1 MYGNLSLNNTIEI
14 TKETI
19 RTKNKTFTIKN
30 INNVSYDEEV
40 LSLSSI
46 GFPILIFSTM
56 IYFFISAILAF
67 IIGIIAIGIS
77 FVKLKKY
84 VITINGNKNNTLTTF
99 DEKEYNYLRKN
110 IEDAIENYNT
120 EKKSNKKSEPK
131 YTEEV
136 KEKATF
142 KYRENTYKK
151 EERNQKPFEN
161 NQNNINSNKRKF
173 TPYTDDEKKAY
184 AERMKELKQKGSEY
198 EEFVAGYYKLD
209 GYEVNLHGIKKGK
222 KDKGIDIICTKDEE
236 LILIQCKNWKE
247 DSKYKINH
255 EKLKAF
261 VGCCTEYVNENKL
274 FDKNIKLKFITS
286 NYILDESG
294 KKFLQESKTLQY
306 EILKY

>member
-1 MYGNLSLNNTIEI
+1 LNNTIEI

-30 INNVSYDEEV
+30 IHNISYDEEV
-40 LSLSSI
+40 LSLSNI
-46 GFPILIFSTM
+46 GVPVLIFSIM

-67 IIGIIAIGIS
+67 IIGIIAILIS

-84 VITINGNKNNTLTTF
+84 VITINGNRNNTLTTF
-99 DEKEYNYLRKN
+99 DEKEYKYLRKN
-110 IEDAIENYNT
+110 IEDAIENYNNQ
-120 EKKSNKKSEPK
+120 SNLNKKREPEC
-131 YTEEV
+131 TEEV
-136 KEKATF
+136 KEKTAF
-142 KYRENTYKK
+142 RYRENVYRK
-151 EERNQKPFEN
+151 EEKKQEPFEN
-161 NQNNINSNKRKF
+161 NQNNFNSNKRKF
-173 TPYTDDEKKAY
+173 TPYTEEEKRAY

-198 EEFVAGYYKLD
+198 EKFVAGYYKLD
-209 GYEVNLHGIKKGK
+209 GYNVNLHGIKKGK

-247 DSKYKINH
+247 DSRYKINH

-261 VGCCTEYVNENKL
+261 VGCCTEYVNEHKL
-274 FDKNIKLKFITS
+274 FDRNVKLKFITS

-294 KKFLQESKTLQY
+294 KKFLEESKTLQY

>member
-1 MYGNLSLNNTIEI
+1 MNNTIEI

-30 INNVSYDEEV
+30 IHNVSYDEEA

-46 GFPILIFSTM
+46 GIPIIFICTI
-56 IYFFISAILAF
+56 IYFLMSSTIAL
-67 IIGIIAIGIS
+67 IIGIIGLGIS
-77 FVKLKKY
+77 FIKLKKY
-84 VITINGNKNNTLTTF
+84 VITINGNKNNTLATF

-110 IEDAIENYNT
+110 IEDALENYNSQ
-120 EKKSNKKSEPK
+120 ENSNKKNEPEYK
-131 YTEEV
+131 EDV
-136 KEKATF
+136 KEKTAF
-142 KYRENTYKK
+142 RYKKNTYK
-151 EERNQKPFEN
+151 EEKKQEPFEN
-161 NQNNINSNKRKF
+161 SQNSVNSNKRKF
-173 TPYTDDEKKAY
+173 TPYTEEEKRAY
-184 AERMKELKQKGSEY
+184 AEKMKGLKQKGKEY

-209 GYEVNLHGIKKGK
+209 GYEVNLHGINKGK
-222 KDKGIDIICTKDEE
+222 KDKGIDIICYKDDE